1 VDHLKEKIG
10 MEISAKKRLAKYKS
24 PKFFLPSKIPAK
36 SKEQIITQWVIT
48 QWASPT
54 RTARAEAAS

>member
-10 MEISAKKRLAKYKS
+10 IEISAKKRLAKYQS
-24 PKFFLPSKIPAK
+24 PKFFFPSKILDK
-36 SKEQIITQWVIT
+36 SKEQILTQWVIT